1 MRPYLKKKSSQKRA
15 GRMVQEVGGLP
26 RKSKALSSNSSVATK
41 KKKKNLKNNFVEV
54 RDRLNYLRQP

>member
-41 KKKKNLKNNFVEV
+41 KKKK
-54 RDRLNYLRQP
+54 RI